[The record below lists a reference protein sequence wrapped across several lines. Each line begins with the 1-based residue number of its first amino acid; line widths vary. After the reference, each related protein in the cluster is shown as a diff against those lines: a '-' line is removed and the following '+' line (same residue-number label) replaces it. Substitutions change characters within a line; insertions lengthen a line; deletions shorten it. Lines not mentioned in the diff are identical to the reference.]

1 MYIGIILDVCWYY
14 PIGMK
19 LLSAILSS
27 SMNNETEFVIVGPP
41 VNFTSRDWDKRS
53 VLRCLVWQKNQL
65 ISSKAN
71 MCSSV
76 NGSALRWRHALKLYT
91 AVSKLFNRFMYV
103 LDT

>member
-1 MYIGIILDVCWYY
+1 MFIGIILDVCWYY
-14 PIGMK
+14 LIGMK

-27 SMNNETEFVIVGPP
+27 SMNNETEFVIVGLP

-53 VLRCLVWQKNQL
+53 VLRCLVWQENQL

-71 MCSSV
+71 VCSSV
-76 NGSALRWRHALKLYT
+76 NEVLYVDDMPKLYT